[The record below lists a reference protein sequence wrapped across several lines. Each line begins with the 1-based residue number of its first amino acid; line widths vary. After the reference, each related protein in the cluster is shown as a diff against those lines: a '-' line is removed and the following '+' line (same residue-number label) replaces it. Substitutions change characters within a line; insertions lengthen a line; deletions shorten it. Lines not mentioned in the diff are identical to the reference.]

1 MKNRLVKEGSSEDAG
16 IAEEGADVA
25 KSARHEV
32 EKRLGQSAD
41 LQRDKQELFV
51 SLSFSCLDRKE

>member
-16 IAEEGADVA
+16 IAKEGADVA

-32 EKRLGQSAD
+32 EKRLGQSTD